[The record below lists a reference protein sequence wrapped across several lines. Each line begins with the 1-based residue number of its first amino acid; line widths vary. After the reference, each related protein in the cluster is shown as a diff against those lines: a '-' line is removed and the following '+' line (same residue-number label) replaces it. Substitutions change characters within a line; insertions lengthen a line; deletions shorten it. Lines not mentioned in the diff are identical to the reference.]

1 MLRLDAMEKKRVK
14 KIAVIGAESTGK
26 SALCEQLAKHFN
38 TVWVPEYAREYFN
51 DSDIY
56 NYTLKD
62 LEIIAQRQLELEAEY
77 LQRANTYLFCD
88 TAMITLKIWADLEF
102 GKPSEQLQTL
112 IAQGR
117 YDLYLITD
125 NSIPWEQDA
134 QRLNK
139 FSRQMIFEMNIQAV
153 KQEQAAFYTITGTN
167 GQRFE
172 LAIEKVK
179 A

>member
-1 MLRLDAMEKKRVK
+1 MEKKRVK

-26 SALCEQLAKHFN
+26 SALCEQLAKHFS

-62 LEIIAQRQLELEAEY
+62 LEIIAQRQLALEAEY
-77 LQRANTYLFCD
+77 LQHANTYLFCD

-112 IAQGR
+112 IDQGS
-117 YDLYLITD
+117 YDLYLICD
-125 NSIPWEQDA
+125 NSVPWQADD

-139 FSRQMIFEMNIQAV
+139 FSREMIFELNRAAAKASNRDLVIISGLNQEPLKQA
-153 KQEQAAFYTITGTN
+153 I
-167 GQRFE
+167 
-172 LAIEKVK
+172 K
-179 A
+179 ACL

>member
-1 MLRLDAMEKKRVK
+1 MEKKHVK

-62 LEIIAQRQLELEAEY
+62 LEIIAQRQLALEAEY
-77 LQRANTYLFCD
+77 LQHANTYLFCD

-102 GKPSEQLQTL
+102 GQPSEQLQTL
-112 IAQGR
+112 IDQGS
-117 YDLYLITD
+117 YDLYLICD
-125 NSIPWEQDA
+125 NSVPWQADA

-139 FSRQMIFEMNIQAV
+139 FSREMIFEMNCEAATSSNFNTAV
-153 KQEQAAFYTITGTN
+153 ISGTGWQRLEQAI
-167 GQRFE
+167 
-172 LAIEKVK
+172 K
-179 A
+179 ACH